1 MFLRLQTSFSKTRSE
16 RTALRLRPRSA
27 LTMTANAPIRTPARF
42 VRIRGLK
49 SSTHLNGELARL
61 EKWLPQR
68 TRWEVSL
75 CDSRNV
81 GPTEEV
87 VLAIKETNVED
98 VDDDAIV
105 AWIRERLADARY
117 ASEMAPPE
125 A

>member
-1 MFLRLQTSFSKTRSE
+1 L
-16 RTALRLRPRSA
+16 
-27 LTMTANAPIRTPARF
+27 
-42 VRIRGLK
+42 G
-49 SSTHLNGELARL
+49 
-61 EKWLPQR
+61 KWLPQR

-81 GPTEEV
+81 GPTQEV